1 MSKVMSISPSQ
12 ILNRSLSIEY
22 IDQEQKC
29 QVFEEET
36 DEDLL
41 ATRKLLQWNE
51 PRTTKNTKNLDIV
64 SSKVSQ
70 AIATSNPKLQDKAFM
85 DL

>member
-1 MSKVMSISPSQ
+1 MMSISPSQ

-70 AIATSNPKLQDKAFM
+70 AIATSNTKI
-85 DL
+85 

>member
-1 MSKVMSISPSQ
+1 MMSISPSQ

-22 IDQEQKC
+22 IDQELKC

>member
-1 MSKVMSISPSQ
+1 MSISPSQ